1 MVQCVRTHH
10 QRDHGNGM
18 LTCIQEL
25 VNMNL
30 TLLWN
35 LLYNKLNY
43 AQCWLALIYDLLGY
57 RLIPQWIT
65 INNILLFY
73 HMKQIESLLLR
84 FCTVIHNACLFF
96 VLTTLWC
103 HLWSLTEQKHENMES
118 IFWSENLHPMLT
130 LVIISILTLTQ
141 IIWGRSALQ
150 TDCRRPLSMGRIS
163 G

>member
-30 TLLWN
+30 TLLWK
-35 LLYNKLNY
+35 LLYDKLNY
-43 AQCWLALIYDLLGY
+43 AQCWLALIYDLLEY

-84 FCTVIHNACLFF
+84 VCTVIHNACLFF

-103 HLWSLTEQKHENMES
+103 HLWSITEQTHENMES
-118 IFWSENLHPMLT
+118 IIFNLYPMLT
-130 LVIISILTLTQ
+130 PVIISIPTPFPNYMRKVC
-141 IIWGRSALQ
+141 I
-150 TDCRRPLSMGRIS
+150 DCRRPLSIGRIS
-163 G
+163 C